1 MRVWYL
7 SCNLKEASS
16 NKYINYLKPE
26 ILHKEIKKFKE
37 LIAEATFLVRT
48 MFFILFGFQ
57 IKLSDVMS
65 TESLYLSVS
74 ALSFMFLIRAIQLWV
89 SKMSLFPKIFI
100 APRGLIN
107 ILLFISIPLSQK
119 IPMVSEALMI
129 QIILLTFIIMT
140 LGLMFVK
147 KDKPLAAEKAV

>member
-1 MRVWYL
+1 
-7 SCNLKEASS
+7 LKEASS

>member
-48 MFFILFGFQ
+48 MFLILFGFQ

-65 TESLYLSVS
+65 TELLYLSVS
-74 ALSFMFLIRAIQLWV
+74 AL
-89 SKMSLFPKIFI
+89 
-100 APRGLIN
+100 
-107 ILLFISIPLSQK
+107 
-119 IPMVSEALMI
+119 
-129 QIILLTFIIMT
+129 
-140 LGLMFVK
+140 
-147 KDKPLAAEKAV
+147 